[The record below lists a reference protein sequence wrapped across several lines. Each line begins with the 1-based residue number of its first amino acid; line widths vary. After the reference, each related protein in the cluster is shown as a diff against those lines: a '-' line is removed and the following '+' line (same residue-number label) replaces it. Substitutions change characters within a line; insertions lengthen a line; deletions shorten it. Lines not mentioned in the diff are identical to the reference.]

1 MTEEIDKRNLLSYL
15 KLLFSNPQVFFNQE
29 HRYSIR
35 GYPLKF
41 ALFFLAISSSAV
53 WLGGSELIDDL
64 VSGWASLIL
73 MSIFIISSTV
83 ANVAIF
89 LVFGLLISWLSNLS
103 GLDSNRGEIISFF
116 YYSTPVYLVFVLTA
130 AIIIGGDSI
139 SLPEILL
146 SLILIYWLY
155 FFSKAVKTLYPDLK
169 RRHLLTAASIIPLF
183 LNTIITIILLALVPL
198 VLGSLM

>member
-1 MTEEIDKRNLLSYL
+1 
-15 KLLFSNPQVFFNQE
+15 
-29 HRYSIR
+29 
-35 GYPLKF
+35 
-41 ALFFLAISSSAV
+41 
-53 WLGGSELIDDL
+53 
-64 VSGWASLIL
+64 
-73 MSIFIISSTV
+73 
-83 ANVAIF
+83 
-89 LVFGLLISWLSNLS
+89 
-103 GLDSNRGEIISFF
+103 
-116 YYSTPVYLVFVLTA
+116 LVFVLTA